1 MVWATYR
8 ATTIIRNVAIGAL
21 MRYALIRQTA
31 PTEEQQQ
38 YVPKGKRN
46 RWIVGGL
53 FARIGKLID
62 KGADFLLTIEW
73 IRGTE
78 RSKRYRAVQ
87 AIPRRISKGNRKK
100 VSSMAA
106 AMALVAVIVM
116 ESRAVPKHSN
126 ETSFDTQVNS
136 RNQNNQGFP
145 RITHDQHHDGNDTM
159 EMVGP

>member
-8 ATTIIRNVAIGAL
+8 ATTIIRNVAIGEL

-53 FARIGKLID
+53 FARIGKL
-62 KGADFLLTIEW
+62 
-73 IRGTE
+73 TE
-78 RSKRYRAVQ
+78 RSKWYRAVQ
-87 AIPRRISKGNRKK
+87 AIARQISKGNGKK

-126 ETSFDTQVNS
+126 EASFDTQVNS
-136 RNQNNQGFP
+136 WNQNNQGFP
-145 RITHDQHHDGNDTM
+145 QITHDQHHDGNDTM